1 MVSHD
6 EAGKLG
12 DGQTYAT
19 VYSSSFLNLFY
30 DYYVLSFNM
39 RFWGCPTSVLL
50 PFFTENFSRNHL
62 DCGVATG
69 WFPSEALGR
78 PFRKHGKQQL
88 TLVDINPNSLKV
100 AETRVLAVTTATT
113 TQCFEADATLP
124 PPAAL
129 ADKKFTSISMFNLFH
144 CMPGGKEKF
153 AKTFATFS
161 QLLAKD
167 GVLSGCTVLGPKATT
182 SWMIKFYLKFYN
194 DWWGV
199 FNNKDDTREDLEEAL
214 KREFEEVEITLVGV
228 MLLFR
233 ATKPRTEMNLVA

>member
-12 DGQTYAT
+12 GGQTYAT
-19 VYSSSFLNLFY
+19 VYSNSFLNIFY

-50 PFFTENFSRNHL
+50 PFFTENCSRNHL

-69 WFPSEALGR
+69 WFLSETLGR

-129 ADKKFTSISMFNLFH
+129 ADKKFASISMFNLFH

-167 GVLSGCTVLGPKATT
+167 GVLYGCTVLGPKATT
-182 SWMIKFYLKFYN
+182 SWMIKFYLKIYN

-199 FNNKDDTREDLEEAL
+199 FNNKDDIREDLEEAL

-233 ATKPRTEMNLVA
+233 ATKPRKG